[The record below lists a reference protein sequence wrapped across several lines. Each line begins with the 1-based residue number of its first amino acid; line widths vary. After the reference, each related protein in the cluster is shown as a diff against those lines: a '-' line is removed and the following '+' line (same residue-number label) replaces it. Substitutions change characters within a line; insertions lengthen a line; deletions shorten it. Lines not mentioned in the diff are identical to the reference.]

1 MSDHGQTSNCN
12 NPCTDLVL
20 PSVTEPAEPT
30 KRYDI
35 EVNIFDAIR
44 SDLQEREAKG
54 VETYGTRLRMFN
66 GRDPLWD
73 AYEEVLDLAAYLR
86 QHLSEQLL
94 LKEVAITTRTLRSD
108 AAFRV
113 SHEQIVDGLSR
124 RGFVVVNP
132 ESGAYTFMSLNGGT
146 PVVIP
151 WNSTQLRE
159 QLSTIAIKEA
169 AKKLCMDEVD
179 LFLEMFNGEVRP

>member
-1 MSDHGQTSNCN
+1 MSDHGQTNNCN

-20 PSVTEPAEPT
+20 PSVTDPVEPT

-44 SDLQEREAKG
+44 SDLQDREAKG

-86 QHLSEQLL
+86 QHLSEQ
-94 LKEVAITTRTLRSD
+94 
-108 AAFRV
+108 
-113 SHEQIVDGLSR
+113 
-124 RGFVVVNP
+124 
-132 ESGAYTFMSLNGGT
+132 SL
-146 PVVIP
+146 P
-151 WNSTQLRE
+151 SAR
-159 QLSTIAIKEA
+159 
-169 AKKLCMDEVD
+169 
-179 LFLEMFNGEVRP
+179 VRPALAESSCQQQTMSGLVDTMKREGCMGLALKMWIC